1 MNELQ
6 KSHGNANLLASM
18 SAMVLPIVTSLA
30 GFLEAVLRELLEK
43 ILASVEYKTREASTT
58 VQYRSHFWA
67 SGLCYLKRKESP
79 DHYPELSHS
88 RTATRAPMAKK
99 A

>member
-1 MNELQ
+1 MNELR

-43 ILASVEYKTREASTT
+43 ILASVEYKASPKPEKP
-58 VQYRSHFWA
+58 QQLCNMDLI
-67 SGLCYLKRKESP
+67 SGHLGCVI
-79 DHYPELSHS
+79 
-88 RTATRAPMAKK
+88 
-99 A
+99 